1 MNILSHCS
9 IHQPVCQAIG
19 FSVSRLLQE
28 CRHDYH
34 DNCIIYYD
42 HNCDDISLLQN
53 FVHHTK
59 VVYNFILILRQV
71 VS

>member
-1 MNILSHCS
+1 MYALGLGG
-9 IHQPVCQAIG
+9 IG

-42 HNCDDISLLQN
+42 HIFHYWKILYIIQ
-53 FVHHTK
+53 K

>member
-1 MNILSHCS
+1 MGIAQLGLGG
-9 IHQPVCQAIG
+9 IG

-59 VVYNFILILRQV
+59 SCL
-71 VS
+71 